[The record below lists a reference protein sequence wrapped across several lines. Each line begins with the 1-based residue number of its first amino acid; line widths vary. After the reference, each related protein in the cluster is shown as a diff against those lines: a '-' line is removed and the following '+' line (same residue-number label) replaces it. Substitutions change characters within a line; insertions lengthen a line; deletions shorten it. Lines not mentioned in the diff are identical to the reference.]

1 MKEIVID
8 ITDDGEVRI
17 ETKGFK
23 GKACI
28 EESQFLK
35 NLLGKETYNRLTP
48 AYYKSLLKSFSR
60 SFVSPVQKSVFGF
73 KTGSSSRSHPFSAT
87 FFTLSRLFLTL

>member
-28 EESQFLK
+28 EETQFLK
-35 NLLGKETYNRLTP
+35 DLLGKETYKRLTP
-48 AYYKSLLKSFSR
+48 AYYNNKNNKR
-60 SFVSPVQKSVFGF
+60 CI
-73 KTGSSSRSHPFSAT
+73 
-87 FFTLSRLFLTL
+87 